1 MNIKTNKTLLIAAAG
16 LLGLGSTA
24 ANAAAICI
32 GCERVDGAA
41 GTYLGP
47 HDAFNFDESSFN
59 HTNVAGSPG
68 VGFNTPFTDYFVIDI
83 SVQDDL
89 GLSVDYQPNSPILN
103 FSGSL
108 YRSGVGTACGA
119 WPGSPVVGVAPGCA
133 AIDLGALLAGPADD
147 EDPSAARFA
156 FTLTG
161 LAAGRYIL
169 AVSGTTPAAGAGG
182 TYSGQLS
189 TAPNLRLAE
198 PGTLALLGLGLLG
211 AGALG
216 RRRKA

>member
-1 MNIKTNKTLLIAAAG
+1 MNFKTNKTLLIAAVG

-24 ANAAAICI
+24 ANAGAICV
-32 GCERVDGAA
+32 GCERVDGVA

-47 HDAFNFDESSFN
+47 HNAFTFDESSFN

-68 VGFNTPFTDYFVIDI
+68 IGFNAAFTDYFVFDI
-83 SVQDDL
+83 AVQDDL

-108 YRSGVGTACGA
+108 YRAGAATACAA
-119 WPGSPVVGVAPGCA
+119 WPGGTVVGVAPPCA
-133 AIDLGALLAGPADD
+133 NVALGALLAGPGDD
-147 EDPSAARFA
+147 EDASITRFA

-211 AGALG
+211 AGVL
-216 RRRKA
+216 RRRRND